1 MGMANTDHP
10 EPLPLN
16 ADEIQRSLLDALI
29 RAAELNAEWE
39 LLREEIAS
47 NEGLP
52 RSKRLAMDLV
62 AICAKDR
69 CRRIADHVV
78 NGLSLLDCGLL
89 AGAWQA
95 RSECQ
100 PDLDFNEDADR
111 TLELIVRSS
120 HPDNQHGN

>member
-10 EPLPLN
+10 KSLHLD
-16 ADEIQRSLLDALI
+16 ADETQRSLLDALI

-52 RSKRLAMDLV
+52 RSKRLAMELV
-62 AICAKDR
+62 AACAKDR
-69 CRRIADHVV
+69 CHRIAEHAVIGI
-78 NGLSLLDCGLL
+78 NLLEVGLL
-89 AGAWQA
+89 AGAWRE

-100 PDLDFNEDADR
+100 SELAFNEAADR

-120 HPDNQHGN
+120 HPDAQHGN

>member
-16 ADEIQRSLLDALI
+16 ADEIRQSLLDVLI

-39 LLREEIAS
+39 LLREEIVS

-52 RSKRLAMDLV
+52 RSKRLAMELV
-62 AICAKDR
+62 AACAKDR
-69 CRRIADHVV
+69 CHRIADHVV
-78 NGLSLLDCGLL
+78 NGPSILDCGLL
-89 AGAWQA
+89 AGAWRE

-100 PDLDFNEDADR
+100 SELEFNEAADR
-111 TLELIVRSS
+111 TLELIVRGS